1 MQAAQ
6 EPAGDGGVVVPR
18 VSQISVWLVAAALS
32 VAALPAHAQSNLDAG
47 KSAAQIFSGT
57 CNACHRSPRELK
69 QTNAGFLREHY
80 TTGPR
85 EAAAMAAYLASIGSD
100 PRAVQQR
107 RPPTLGAGQAGTPTE
122 NAARGG
128 APSEPG
134 KPSETQ
140 AGLPGTTP
148 GRRTSATTEAAQ
160 SSAVTGA
167 GPRSR
172 RPSDS
177 MEAGKQSLAAGE
189 GSGAETMLP
198 PTAAAQAGPNTVEDF
213 EE

>member
-1 MQAAQ
+1 
-6 EPAGDGGVVVPR
+6 
-18 VSQISVWLVAAALS
+18 
-32 VAALPAHAQSNLDAG
+32 G

-107 RPPTLGAGQAGTPTE
+107 RPPTLGAEQAGTPTE
-122 NAARGG
+122 NAARG
-128 APSEPG
+128 APPSEPG

-177 MEAGKQSLAAGE
+177 IEAGKQSLAAGE